1 MRSSQKLKIQQFI
14 NSPIHQF
21 QMVNAI
27 FFSILAIVAVASA
40 IMMLVSRNAVH
51 SALWLIL
58 NFAVIAVFYVL
69 LNAPFLAMVQVT
81 VYAGAIMV
89 LFLFVIMLLG
99 AEEGA
104 GVLGTRTGQMVT
116 GIGLG
121 IIVIGSFLAAIQQSS
136 LRFAS
141 GALADSAAPTSPRAL
156 ATILFERYVFPFE
169 VVGVLL
175 LVAVV
180 GLYVMSQRFEKPSRS
195 SSLSQEAS
203 GAASYD

>member
-1 MRSSQKLKIQQFI
+1 
-14 NSPIHQF
+14 
-21 QMVNAI
+21 MVNAF

-121 IIVIGSFLAAIQQSS
+121 IIVIGSFIAAIQQSS
-136 LRFAS
+136 A
-141 GALADSAAPTSPRAL
+141 GEAMTTLADSAEPTSPRAL

-180 GLYVMSQRFEKPSRS
+180 GLYVMSRRFEKPSPA
-195 SSLSQEAS
+195 SSLTQEAS